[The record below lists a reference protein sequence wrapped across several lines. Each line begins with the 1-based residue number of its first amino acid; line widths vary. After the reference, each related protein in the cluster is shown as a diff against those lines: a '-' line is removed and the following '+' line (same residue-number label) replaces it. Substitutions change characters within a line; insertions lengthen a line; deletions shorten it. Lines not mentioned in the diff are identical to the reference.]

1 MDRLSNLKYAEG
13 SRKKRKRVGRGEGST
28 RGGTSTRGSNGQ
40 MSRSGAKRKAWFEG
54 GQMPLQ
60 RRLPKRGFTNIFR
73 QEYSV
78 VNLRDLARVPDV
90 EIIDPDIMVKL
101 RLARKGQRVKV
112 LAIGDLD
119 RPITVRTHKISA
131 TAAAKVEKAGGKV
144 EII

>member
-1 MDRLSNLKYAEG
+1 
-13 SRKKRKRVGRGEGST
+13 
-28 RGGTSTRGSNGQ
+28 
-40 MSRSGAKRKAWFEG
+40 
-54 GQMPLQ
+54 MPLQ

-90 EIIDPDIMVKL
+90 EVIDPDIMIKL

-119 RPITVRTHKISA
+119 RPITVKTHMISA
-131 TAAAKVEKAGGKV
+131 AAAAKIEKAGGKV